1 LFVLVNR
8 SISAGGVVEAL
19 RIDLETLSAI
29 VSAGDRP
36 NLNDLADRTT
46 GLSATELLT
55 ALTAVAIRE
64 SAGDLELL
72 HSVPIRDDAQ
82 FGDRPSPVPV
92 THLGAWLYSAA
103 NRVAYAVHTPDW
115 EPPPIDRQASDRQPI
130 DPTHQNG
137 RTGWSALLREHLHGD
152 FQAGRGWTPVNVVA
166 MPVRRPFDEVGL
178 RVMPLLSLWPPV
190 SQHGDNCFSETM
202 TATVRDGR
210 PYVVAVRVF
219 SAAIYLR
226 QALEAGRR
234 WVDLTAAD
242 RRPTL
247 VG

>member
-1 LFVLVNR
+1 
-8 SISAGGVVEAL
+8 VESL
-19 RIDLETLSAI
+19 RIDLEKLSATLSAG
-29 VSAGDRP
+29 SRT
-36 NLNDLADRTT
+36 NLNDLAELMA
-46 GLSATELLT
+46 GLSPTDLLT

-64 SAGDLELL
+64 TAGDLELL

-82 FGDRPSPVPV
+82 FGDRPSSVPV
-92 THLGAWLYSAA
+92 ARLGAWLYSAA

-115 EPPPIDRQASDRQPI
+115 EPPALDLE
-130 DPTHQNG
+130 HQSG
-137 RTGWSALLREHLHGD
+137 RAGWSALLREHLHGD

-166 MPVRRPFDEVGL
+166 MPVRKPFDELGL
-178 RVMPLLSLWPPV
+178 RVVPLLSLWPPV
-190 SQHGDNCFSETM
+190 SQHGDSCFSETM

-226 QALEAGRR
+226 RALEAGQR
-234 WVDLTAAD
+234 WVELTAAD